1 MIRKFACVALVA
13 ACLSVASIAAAQSTQ
28 TTYGVR
34 AGVSADPNQFVI
46 GGHIE
51 SPRLGLTQRV
61 SFRPNVE
68 LGFGSDQTTLSGNV
82 EFVVWVPFPNS
93 DWSAY
98 LGGGPSA
105 NFTKVAGDSHTGG
118 GLNILVGFQNQ
129 QGLFA
134 EIKTGTAFAPG
145 LRVVAGYVLKRR

>member
-1 MIRKFACVALVA
+1 MFRKFVCVVFAVV
-13 ACLSVASIAAAQSTQ
+13 CLSVASIASAQSSQ
-28 TTYGVR
+28 TTFGVR

-61 SFRPNVE
+61 SFRPNAE

-105 NFTKVAGDSHTGG
+105 NFVKAGGDSHTGG
-118 GLNILVGFQNQ
+118 GLNILVGFQNK
-129 QGLFA
+129 QGIFA